1 MVQYFDNCATTRVD
15 DDVLQIINKYQSEL
29 YFNPS
34 SLNKY
39 SLEVAKSI
47 SDARSTVAHALGA
60 SSPME
65 IVFVSGGTE
74 ADNLALLGTS
84 KRKNC
89 NVVVGGVEHSAV
101 YNTALRLKNSGV
113 EVRFCS
119 ATRDGHTLAEDVAAL
134 VDENTSL
141 VAVMHVNNE
150 TGAVNDIKAIV
161 SAVKSV
167 NRNTLVFS
175 DGVQAVGKID
185 VNVTGLGVD
194 MYSVSGHKIHASK
207 GTGCLYLKRQVKLN
221 PLINGGGQES
231 NLRSGTEYVAGIV
244 SFACALEK
252 AVAGVSEHTKQFE
265 KYKQIIAEKLQ
276 EIPMCKVNCVENVSP
291 AIMSIAFAKIK
302 SEVLMHMLEG
312 DDIVVGMGSACSSKN
327 KHSRILSA
335 ISLEKDYLEGVIRV
349 SFSKYNTEDEVRN
362 LADKL
367 VKNVALLRKT
377 MGVKF

>member
-1 MVQYFDNCATTRVD
+1 MIQYFDNCATTRVD
-15 DDVLQIINKYQSEL
+15 DDVLQLINKYQSEL

-47 SDARSTVAHALGA
+47 SDARSTVARVLGA

-74 ADNLALLGTS
+74 ADNLALLGAT

-113 EVRFCS
+113 EVRFCP
-119 ATRDGHTLAEDVAAL
+119 ATKDGHTLAADVAEL

-150 TGAVNDIKAIV
+150 TGAVNDIKSIV
-161 SAVKSV
+161 SAVKGV

-185 VNVTGLGVD
+185 VNVTNLGVD

-207 GTGCLYLKRQVKLN
+207 GTGCLYVKRQVNLN

-244 SFACALEK
+244 SFAYALEK
-252 AVAGVSEHTKQFE
+252 AVASVSEHAKQFE
-265 KYKQIIAEKLQ
+265 RYKAIIAEKLQ
-276 EIPMCKVNCVENVSP
+276 GIPMCKINCAENVSP
-291 AIMSIAFAKIK
+291 AIMSIAFSKIK
-302 SEVLMHMLEG
+302 SEVLMHMLES

-362 LADKL
+362 LAEKL
-367 VKNVALLRKT
+367 VTNVALLRKT